1 MMSEKNNN
9 QNIGESAIAR
19 VKKRSML
26 KRQRLAIIVLSA
38 VMVLLVASVFA
49 VNYLIGIYVYPDA
62 DGTDYHIKKV
72 DGEYALCYKNGDILD
87 RSPDGYYI
95 TDLGTEIQIDP
106 DTGAYSVVYRVD
118 LDGTEALS
126 YGTYVLMF
134 KQLTYDA
141 ASTNDASR
149 IIKSIEV
156 HNSYNSYSFVR
167 ETNNYFNFTAEG
179 YDQKIPYN
187 TQSFAQ
193 LAVSCG
199 YTVTSVRLENPI
211 LLSDGKIDYAE
222 YGLADERR
230 TRTETDENGNE
241 VEVEYDY
248 TPAWYVITTMS
259 GDVHKVYIGDLTVT
273 GDGYYA
279 KYEGRDKIY
288 VLSSGGFKD
297 LMLGRIEKFISPQ
310 IVTASKQNDYFDV
323 RDFRIFDSIN
333 HDGIIADFTSDIEN
347 GSLDIDFDNLEA
359 EINKHYG
366 NYLEKNSHTICHVTY
381 ENTIMRQGTL
391 YAYAPYKSHIEKADG
406 YQINSDTID
415 EALYALYD
423 TSFTE
428 VVKFNPSKEDLD
440 AYGLYRPMYMILFYH
455 RTTDS
460 EGNNVEVENQI
471 YVSEKNADGV
481 FFAYSPGFNMIV
493 GVNESSFGFLEYEE
507 LSWYENSY
515 IRADISFIEEITIE
529 SPDVSVSFRIDD
541 SVTKY
546 MSYSERYGSTI
557 KEGETVYEIA
567 KNGNKYQLLTDGK
580 AVKSVYEGDF
590 LVTPLPYT
598 PGVPEGEGYLFYET
612 NLADTNG
619 DKENDTVTW
628 HIYNVYGTKGNYRLA
643 AIKRLT
649 DMEGNPIS
657 DEEVVHFEDRK
668 STEYFIK
675 NNYIYLTKRESYI
688 GRAIDEAYVNEEK
701 YGNNPRGSW
710 GSGYIYTT
718 ADGQSVLVNSETGE
732 WSILTGTACGIH
744 FADKDSSRLYS
755 RALKIPEIIE
765 NGKIKRYGEVYY
777 PTTAN
782 DLYFNEETG
791 EIQIKNNKTQS
802 LEKASNEDCT
812 IGIWCRGA
820 YYATEGKNLVVV
832 NEESGDWGTLN
843 VLASQNYVA
852 DIYADNKR
860 LDYVIKTT
868 NHVGKLVDTTAMEN
882 FQQFYGSLLYAT
894 FEGMADLSDEEKA
907 ELRLHD
913 DFSTGENNCQLKI
926 TVKIAD
932 TYGNRHDIVCR
943 IYQYTERKSYITI
956 ESISPENGFASSS
969 ENGYGNFYV
978 LRSFSDKIIEDAK
991 RMLSGEEIDSTTKY

>member
-1 MMSEKNNN
+1 MMSENNN
-9 QNIGESAIAR
+9 KQNIGESAVAR

-49 VNYLIGIYVYPDA
+49 VNYLIGIYVYPDS

-72 DGEYALCYKNGDILD
+72 DGEYALCYKNGDVLD
-87 RSPDGYYI
+87 RSADGYYI
-95 TDLGTEIQIDP
+95 TDLGTEIKIDP
-106 DTGAYSVVYRVD
+106 DTGAYTVIYKVD

-141 ASTNDASR
+141 ASTKDESR

-156 HNSYNSYSFVR
+156 HNPYGTYTFER
-167 ETNNYFNFTAEG
+167 YKNNYFNLKG
-179 YDQKIPYN
+179 YENVAYD

-193 LAVSCG
+193 LAISCG
-199 YTVTSVRLENPI
+199 YTVTSARLENPI
-211 LLSDGKIDYAE
+211 LLSNGSIDYAE
-222 YGLADERR
+222 YGLAEEKR

-241 VEVEYDY
+241 IEVEYDY
-248 TPAWYVITTMS
+248 TPSWYVITTMS
-259 GDVHKVYIGDLTVT
+259 GEEHKVYIGDLTVT

-288 VLSSGGFKD
+288 VLSANGFKN
-297 LMLGRIEKFISPQ
+297 LVLGRVEKFLTPK
-310 IVTASKQNDYFDV
+310 IVTSSQQNNYFDV
-323 RDFRIFDSIN
+323 HDFIIFDNID
-333 HDGIIADFTSDIEN
+333 HDGITADIQKEFES
-347 GSLDIDFDNLEA
+347 GSLAGKDEMTEEEFNELYSKFLE
-359 EINKHYG
+359 N
-366 NYLEKNSHTICHVTY
+366 NSHKICHVSY
-381 ENTIMRQGTL
+381 QDTIMRQGTL
-391 YAYAPYKSHIEKADG
+391 YAYAPYESKLEYANG
-406 YQINSDTID
+406 YQVNSDTID
-415 EALYALYD
+415 EVLYALYD

-428 VVKFNPSKEDLD
+428 VIKFDPSKEERDE
-440 AYGLYRPMYMILFYH
+440 YGLYSPHYMILFYY

-460 EGNNVEVENQI
+460 EGNTVYVENQVYI
-471 YVSEKNADGV
+471 SEKSDDGV
-481 FFAYSPGFNMIV
+481 FYAYSPYFNMIV

-515 IRADISFIEEITIE
+515 IRSDISYIEEITIE
-529 SPDVSVSFRIDD
+529 SPEVSVSFRIDD

-567 KNGNKYQLLTDGK
+567 QDNNKYQLYTNGE
-580 AVKSVYEGDF
+580 AVKPVYKGDF

-598 PGVPEGEGYLFYET
+598 PGVPEGDGYLFYET
-612 NLADTNG
+612 NLSDTNG
-619 DKENDTVTW
+619 DKENDTITW
-628 HIYNVYGTKGNYRLA
+628 HIYNIYGTKGNYRLA
-643 AIKRLT
+643 AIKRLS

-657 DEEVVHFEDRK
+657 DEEIVHFEDRK
-668 STEYFIK
+668 STDYFVK

-688 GRAIDEAYVNEEK
+688 GRALDEAYVNQEK

-718 ADGQSVLVNSETGE
+718 ADGQSVLVSSETGE
-732 WSILTGTACGIH
+732 WSILTGTSCGIH

-755 RALKIPEIIE
+755 RALKIPEIVE

-777 PTTAN
+777 PTTSN

-791 EIQIKNNKTQS
+791 EIQIKNSKTQS

-812 IGIWCRGA
+812 IGVWCRGA
-820 YYATEGKNLVVV
+820 YYATEGKNLVVI
-832 NEESGDWGTLN
+832 NEESGDWGTLT
-843 VLASQNYVA
+843 VLSSQNYVA

-894 FEGMADLSDEEKA
+894 FEGMADLSEEEKGA
-907 ELRLHD
+907 LRLHD
-913 DFSTGENNCQLKI
+913 DFRTGENNCQLKI
-926 TVKIAD
+926 TVKISD
-932 TYGNRHDIVCR
+932 FYGNRHDIVCR

-956 ESISPENGFASSS
+956 ESISPDNGFASSS

-991 RMLSGEEIDSTTKY
+991 RMLSGKEIDSTGKY